1 MRVTPD
7 ERVAEQRRDAGRR
20 GEFNAALDRAEARRA
35 EAGRADDGRA
45 VRRAGE
51 RLVER
56 QGDEA
61 RGRAAA
67 AAGATPPGG
76 SGATGAIEGAG
87 AGEPTTS
94 GDPTVPGAG
103 AAVASAAGTN
113 GAGVIGPAGETGRA
127 ALAQAVRALPPV
139 IEAFHASNQ
148 AAISI
153 DFGGAV
159 GVELRQAPGGVEVRL
174 SASAALR
181 PAARA
186 ELAGLCQALA
196 ARGVSV
202 VSAEV
207 RGGRPWRG
215 RS

>member
-20 GEFNAALDRAEARRA
+20 CEFSAALERAESKRA

-51 RLVER
+51 RLVEG
-56 QGDEA
+56 QGAEA
-61 RGRAAA
+61 RGRAPG
-67 AAGATPPGG
+67 AAGATSLRGLG
-76 SGATGAIEGAG
+76 TTGAIEGAG
-87 AGEPTTS
+87 VPTTS
-94 GDPTVPGAG
+94 GDPTAPVVG
-103 AAVASAAGTN
+103 AAAANATGEN
-113 GAGVIGPAGETGRA
+113 GAGVIGPASEAGRA